1 MMGGWAI
8 SIDGYNFA
16 FIVDLGSG
24 EELWLKADSDSEIEF
39 IKRGCHKFT
48 FSVRKAPSFRSV
60 ISARQTEV
68 VT

>member
-1 MMGGWAI
+1 MLGGWAI

-39 IKRGCHKFT
+39 IKRGYHKFT
-48 FSVRKAPSFRSV
+48 KLK
-60 ISARQTEV
+60 EV
-68 VT
+68 